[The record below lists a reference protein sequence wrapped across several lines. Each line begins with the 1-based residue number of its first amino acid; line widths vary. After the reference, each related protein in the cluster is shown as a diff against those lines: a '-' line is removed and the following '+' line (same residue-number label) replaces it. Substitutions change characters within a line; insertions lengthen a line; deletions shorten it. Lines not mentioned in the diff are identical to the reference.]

1 MNDESDAV
9 YACILMGDAMDKIRR
24 HIIFYGRV
32 QGVGFRWH
40 CKNFANAKGLTG
52 WVQNLP
58 DGTVEMEVQG
68 TEEKVSALIGYM
80 EERPYVEIDRFD
92 SEIIDLVNGDFGFY
106 TKESW

>member
-1 MNDESDAV
+1 M
-9 YACILMGDAMDKIRR
+9 
-24 HIIFYGRV
+24 
-32 QGVGFRWH
+32 
-40 CKNFANAKGLTG
+40 
-52 WVQNLP
+52 QNLP

-92 SEIIDLVNGDFGFY
+92 SEIIDLVDGDFGFY